1 MIDRVQVDPP
11 ELGARIKHARL
22 QRGLSLVE
30 VEVRTGVDHSQQSRI
45 ERGDFKR
52 FGPNVQKLCKF
63 FGQSPIAGEVD
74 TLRVRLERA
83 VLNAQTRRAL
93 EAVLD
98 AVDAGAG
105 RVRESK

>member
-1 MIDRVQVDPP
+1 MQMVPS

-22 QRGLSLVE
+22 QKRLSQEE
-30 VEVRTGVDHSQQSRI
+30 VETQTGVDHSQQSRI

-52 FGPNVQKLCKF
+52 YGSNVQKLCKF
-63 FGQSPIAGEVD
+63 FDLPPTAGELD

-83 VLNAQTRRAL
+83 VLKAPTRRAL

-98 AVDAGAG
+98 AIDAGAAPIY
-105 RVRESK
+105 VSPKQP